1 MPLTVE
7 PAITPEVMGAT
18 DQPTIP
24 IDDELEL
31 RPFVPTDA
39 AAVMRAF
46 TDPEIRY
53 WHAFRVDTD
62 DEALEWIDRT
72 HELWRDSKSAVFA
85 IADRSDAV
93 HGRCALHVEARQGI
107 AEIAYWV
114 LPESRGQG
122 VAVRAAIAA
131 TAWGH
136 ERLGIHRILL
146 QHSTRNPASCSV
158 ARRAGYEVEGTAR
171 QQDLLV
177 DGRHDMH
184 QHAHLAGDRPRG

>member
-1 MPLTVE
+1 MPLTVA

-24 IDDELEL
+24 IDDELVL
-31 RPFVPTDA
+31 RPFVSTDA
-39 AAVMRAF
+39 ATVMRAF
-46 TDPEIRY
+46 ADPDIRY
-53 WHAFRVDTD
+53 WHAFRVDD
-62 DEALEWIDRT
+62 DEEALWWIDVT
-72 HELWRDSKSAVFA
+72 HQLWRDSKSAVFA
-85 IADRSDAV
+85 IADRSDEV
-93 HGRCALHVEARQGI
+93 HGRCALHVEARRGI

-114 LPESRGQG
+114 LPESRGRG

-136 ERLGIHRILL
+136 DRLGIHRILL
-146 QHSTRNPASCSV
+146 QHSTLNPASCSV
-158 ARRAGYEVEGTAR
+158 AQRAGYVVEGTAR

-184 QHAHLAGDRPRG
+184 QHAHVTGDSVAD